1 MEDFQKATPQIY
13 RSSEEERG
21 QGPALLLFDLPE
33 VVQCLFDLLLQAVQC
48 LRFHVHCPPPCVLF
62 FTDFFSRHIWALP
75 SLSVTGVIRSRQ
87 VWNAAVWF
95 SFPSEK
101 PWKHLRL
108 MPLFFCSPQKTWFC
122 KIVWLAT
129 ELIIVRKMLM
139 HICAL
144 CWIEFRGT
152 CDSLWN
158 MREVKTEDIFRIP
171 RILIFARKPRQN
183 YWQGNAIVLGAK
195 SALGGWWGEGGA
207 TPRCLPFQPRN
218 GDV

>member
-101 PWKHLRL
+101 TLKT
-108 MPLFFCSPQKTWFC
+108 SPFDAVVLLQSS
-122 KIVWLAT
+122 KIVILRNCLTGDSVDYCVENVDAYLRALLDRISRHMWQLVKHARGQDWRYLSHSEDFDLRAQAQAELLAGKRDSPGC
-129 ELIIVRKMLM
+129 EVGMGGLVRR
-139 HICAL
+139 
-144 CWIEFRGT
+144 RGGNP
-152 CDSLWN
+152 SLFT
-158 MREVKTEDIFRIP
+158 VP
-171 RILIFARKPRQN
+171 A
-183 YWQGNAIVLGAK
+183 
-195 SALGGWWGEGGA
+195 S
-207 TPRCLPFQPRN
+207 
-218 GDV
+218 